1 MLMRSIVASSAAA
14 FCLLVTT
21 AVRGESQDPLE
32 QAAREE
38 CDAGQLEAGI
48 KLFAKLYEKT
58 GKTKYIFFQGRCY
71 QKNDKPRDALEQFEK
86 YVARTKRMQPEDQA
100 KVDKNIAECRAA
112 IAEDERRLEEMRR
125 QKEAEDAVAGR
136 PGTTATDTPAP
147 GPEPSPDSPG
157 PVGPALPP
165 QPLVETVALQPQP
178 TAETARP
185 GSGLRTAGI
194 VVGATGVAA
203 VGAGIVLGLA
213 SASIRDQITS
223 DAAKGSYDRAN
234 DDRGRLY
241 SRLQW
246 VGYGVGAAAISSGV
260 VLYYLGYRAG
270 TAGQPQTALHVVP
283 TVSPGEAGMALQGRF

>member
-1 MLMRSIVASSAAA
+1 MLMRSIVASSATAC
-14 FCLLVTT
+14 CLLVAT

-32 QAAREE
+32 KAAREE
-38 CDAGQLEAGI
+38 CNAGQLEAGI
-48 KLFAKLYEKT
+48 KLFDKLYAKT
-58 GKTKYIFFQGRCY
+58 GKTKYIFFKGRCY

-86 YVARTKRMQPEDQA
+86 YVAQTKRMQPEDQA
-100 KVDKNIAECRAA
+100 TADKNMAECRAA
-112 IAEDERRLEEMRR
+112 IAEDERREDERRIEEIRR
-125 QKEAEDAVAGR
+125 KKEAEDAGVGG
-136 PGTTATDTPAP
+136 PGPTLPDTPVV
-147 GPEPSPDSPG
+147 GPV
-157 PVGPALPP
+157 PVGPP
-165 QPLVETVALQPQP
+165 QPPVEMVVLQPQA

-223 DAAKGSYDRAN
+223 DAAKGSYDRAK

-270 TAGQPQTALHVVP
+270 AAAQPGVAFQVVP
-283 TVSPGEAGMALQGRF
+283 TVSPDEAGMALQGRF